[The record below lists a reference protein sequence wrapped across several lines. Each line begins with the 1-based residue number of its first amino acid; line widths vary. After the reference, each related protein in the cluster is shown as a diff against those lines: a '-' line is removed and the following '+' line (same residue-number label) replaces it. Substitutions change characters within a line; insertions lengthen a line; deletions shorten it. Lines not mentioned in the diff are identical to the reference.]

1 LPTASSSWIATA
13 SPARAAR
20 ARPSSPSTL
29 VERHLGHAAAVKAL
43 RIMIIDGEP
52 AGEAPQPGIPVAF

>member
-1 LPTASSSWIATA
+1 LPTASSSWIASA

-20 ARPSSPSTL
+20 APPTL

-52 AGEAPQPGIPVAF
+52 AGEAPQPGTPVAF